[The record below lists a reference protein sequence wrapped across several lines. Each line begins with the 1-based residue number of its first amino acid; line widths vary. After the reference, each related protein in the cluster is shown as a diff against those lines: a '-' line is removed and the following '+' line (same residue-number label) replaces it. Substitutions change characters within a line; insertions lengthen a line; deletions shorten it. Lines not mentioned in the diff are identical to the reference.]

1 MKTVKVFLAAVL
13 MMATTATCAQQG
25 KMFFGGDL
33 NFSLNGGET
42 QTHII
47 NNHKTDAPDI
57 TNFGIDVSGNYFVT
71 NNLAIGLG
79 LGYTYYKCDNNS
91 GYDPNYGVF
100 SVVPQLHYV
109 TRLTDRISW
118 TPGLYL
124 AFGFGSADDYY
135 VTNNGEQ
142 KSNYFGFRGE
152 IRPLSFDFHATRNI
166 AINFTAGSLYYN
178 MTKWSGD
185 NESDNYVSDHTFGL
199 SLNNGFTFGFRYYL

>member
-1 MKTVKVFLAAVL
+1 MY
-13 MMATTATCAQQG
+13 
-25 KMFFGGDL
+25 
-33 NFSLNGGET
+33 
-42 QTHII
+42 
-47 NNHKTDAPDI
+47 KTDAPDI
-57 TNFGIDVSGNYFVT
+57 TNFGIDVSGNYFIT

-79 LGYTYYKCDNNS
+79 LGYTYYKCDNNADVIVWARNPGLGYTYYKCDNS
-91 GYDPNYGVF
+91 NGYDPNYGIF

-135 VTNNGEQ
+135 VIHNSGEQ

-185 NESDNYVSDHTFGL
+185 NSSDNYVSDHTFGL